1 MGYFT
6 QAAVVNLAPLLF
18 VIFQNTFGI
27 SYEMLARIV
36 LINFV
41 VQISADLISIRLA
54 KRFSLKS
61 LAVAAHVVC
70 TAGFIMF
77 AFLPSLTGYAGI
89 LIATTVYSFGGGMIE
104 VVVNPVVD
112 ACDDAEGGE
121 KSPAAIAILHS
132 FYCWGHILVIIVS
145 TLFIKVFTDAS
156 WYILPLIWGVVPL
169 INIFMFASA
178 KMPESKAEDKGLSF
192 GKLFSMK
199 LFLLAA
205 ILMVTGG
212 AAEQA
217 VAQWSSL
224 FAEKGLGISK
234 ASGDL
239 LGPACFAFCM
249 AVVRIVTGLLGNR
262 VNIKKLL
269 FASASLAIVGYG
281 MMVFIKNPVVS
292 LVGCSVCGVAVAI
305 MWPGVLSMTSNEI
318 PHGGATMFG
327 VLALFGDI
335 GCSVGPWVTGL
346 VSDKA
351 VTVSDSLSEKFSFFS
366 SLSPDQIGLKCG
378 LLAAVVFP
386 VIMLVALM
394 FFKNKSKKL

>member
-18 VIFQNTFGI
+18 VIFQDIFSV

-41 VQISADLISIRLA
+41 VQIIADVMSIRLA
-54 KRFSLKS
+54 KRFSLRS
-61 LAVAAHVVC
+61 LAITAHALC
-70 TAGFIMF
+70 AAGFILF
-77 AFLPSLTGYAGI
+77 SFLPHFLGYAGI
-89 LIATTVYSFGGGMIE
+89 LISTTVYSIGGGMIE

-132 FYCWGHILVIIVS
+132 FYCWGHILVIVVS
-145 TLFIKVFTDAS
+145 TVFLKIFGDGL
-156 WYILPLIWGVVPL
+156 WNILPLIWAVIPL
-169 INIFMFASA
+169 INIFSFATV
-178 KMPESKAEDKGLSF
+178 KMPDGALEGGGLSF
-192 GKLFSMK
+192 GKLFTMK

-234 ASGDL
+234 TMGDL
-239 LGPACFAFCM
+239 LGPTCFAFCM

-262 VNIKKLL
+262 IDIKKLL
-269 FASASLAIVGYG
+269 VSSSALAIVGYC
-281 MMVFIKNPVVS
+281 MMVFFKDPIVS
-292 LVGCSVCGVAVAI
+292 LAGCSVCGIAVAI
-305 MWPGVLSMTSNEI
+305 LWPGVLSLTSREI

-327 VLALFGDI
+327 ALALFGDV
-335 GCSVGPWVTGL
+335 GCSVGPWITGL
-346 VSDKA
+346 VSDKS
-351 VTVSDSLSEKFSFFS
+351 VVVSESLAEKFSFFS
-366 SLSPDQIGLKCG
+366 SLSADQIGLKSG
-378 LLAAVVFP
+378 LFAAIIFP
-386 VIMLVALM
+386 VIMLVTLV
-394 FFKNKSKKL
+394 FFKGKKSR